1 MGNGR
6 LSRNVGT
13 QLHKH
18 AALIFQ
24 KIEELDYTAA
34 GA

>member
-6 LSRNVGT
+6 PSRNVGT
-13 QLHKH
+13 

-24 KIEELDYTAA
+24 KIEELDYTAE
-34 GA
+34 GT